1 MILGRRTRIN
11 NCMPVT
17 GATTRTTPDNAAALA
32 QFAHDVRAGLG
43 QPGLKWIP
51 CKYFYDAVGSALF
64 EAITLLSEYG
74 LTRADERI
82 LSRYADEIANAA
94 EPPVVVAELGSGS
107 AKKTRPILEALARR
121 EPTTYHPIEISPTAL
136 ALTHREL
143 GHLDGVNVRG
153 FEAEYLDGLGRAAR
167 RRADERLLV
176 LFLGSS
182 IGNFNRHEDSEF
194 LARIRTFLRAGDA
207 VLLGT
212 DLVKPPSP
220 TILAYDDPA
229 GVTAAFNLNLL
240 ARINRELGANFNL
253 RRFAHQ
259 VRYDE
264 QDRRIEMHL
273 RSTVEQRVS
282 IERAGIEVQFRAGE
296 TIWTESSHKYTLED
310 VEQMATATGFFAE
323 QRWVDEEWPF
333 AESLLVAS

>member
-1 MILGRRTRIN
+1 
-11 NCMPVT
+11 MPVT
-17 GATTRTTPDNAAALA
+17 GATISATPDKAGALA

-43 QPGLKWIP
+43 QPGPKWIP

-64 EAITLLSEYG
+64 EAITLLPEYG

-82 LSRYADEIANAA
+82 LNRYPGEIADAV
-94 EPPVVVAELGSGS
+94 ETPLVVAELGSGS
-107 AKKTRPILEALARR
+107 AKKTRPILQALARR
-121 EPTTYHPIEISPTAL
+121 QPTTYHPIEISPAAL

-143 GHLDGVNVRG
+143 SHLDGVNVRG
-153 FEAEYLDGLGRAAR
+153 FEAEYVDGLARTAAKR
-167 RRADERLLV
+167 LAGQRLLV

-194 LARIRTFLRAGDA
+194 LARIRAFLRPGDA

-212 DLVKPPSP
+212 DLVKPASQ

-240 ARINRELGANFNL
+240 ARINRELGADFDL

-264 QDRRIEMHL
+264 RERRIEMHL
-273 RSTVEQRVS
+273 RSTVEQRVR
-282 IERAGIEVQFRAGE
+282 IEQAGIEVHFRAGE
-296 TIWTESSHKYTLED
+296 TIWTESSHKYALED
-310 VEQMATATGFFAE
+310 IEQMAAATGFRAE
-323 QRWVDEEWPF
+323 RQWVDEEWPF